1 MSIGYNTRFGNQPI
15 RVIRQSVATTDNLYE
30 NDSNRNGSVT
40 RIEVLANLSLSLDRL
55 AGFFLVLSGVTLTVA
70 LLPTLLGYW
79 PIMAIAIVHL
89 AIVGWC
95 FRIAWRGHWARQDI
109 TVDSDRIRVDFRTS
123 RGVERHELPTNWA
136 RVEQRSARGEPRV
149 YLVLHGKRIEIG
161 SFVPANER
169 IEAANRIIRALAP
182 HSAWKI
188 EGIKET
194 ASSG

>member
-1 MSIGYNTRFGNQPI
+1 MKIAIPRLISIGYNTRFGNQPVFMI
-15 RVIRQSVATTDNLYE
+15 RESVLDP
-30 NDSNRNGSVT
+30 DDSVT
-40 RIEVLANLSLSLDRL
+40 RIEVLSNLSLTLDRL
-55 AGFFLVLSGVTLTVA
+55 AGFFLALSAVTLTVA

-109 TVDSDRIRVDFRTS
+109 TVNADCVRVEFRTS
-123 RGVERHELPTNWA
+123 RGVEQQELPTDWV
-136 RVEQRSARGEPRV
+136 RVEQRRAHGEPRV
-149 YLVLHGKRIEIG
+149 FLVLHGNRIEIG
-161 SFVPANER
+161 SFVPASER
-169 IEAANRIIRALAP
+169 IEAAQSIIRALEP

-188 EGIKET
+188 KGIKET